1 MENITV
7 HNGEID
13 LRVRVDGE
21 GPTLLL
27 LHGWPDTGALWSEM
41 VPDLVAGGYRVAVA
55 DLRGCGL
62 SSKPTET
69 SSYRMH
75 HLVSDVHCIIKSLG
89 VERVTLIG
97 HDWGAALAWAAAAYL
112 PDQVENLIALSVGH
126 PTAFYGAGIAQQ
138 MKSWYMMVFSQDGLG
153 EAFLRKNDY
162 EVIRHW
168 TGHPRPQDI
177 IEELERDGQMSA
189 HLRWYR
195 ANVAMDAFVVDPPV
209 LAPISVPVLGIWSS
223 GDVRPDR
230 ATNDTVRGLLRQRL
244 HVRSPGWVRTL
255 DTARSPPRSFEGDFE
270 LSSPPRR
277 RHLTKDPKFG
287 C

>member
-1 MENITV
+1 MGNITA

-13 LRVRVDGE
+13 IRVQVDGE

-41 VPDLVAGGYRVAVA
+41 VPDLVAAGYRAAVA

-62 SSKPTET
+62 SSKPNET
-69 SSYRMH
+69 SSYRMR
-75 HLVSDVHCIIKSLG
+75 HLVGDVHCIINSLG

-112 PDQVENLIALSVGH
+112 PDQVENLVVLSVGH
-126 PTAFYGAGIAQQ
+126 PTAFYGAGFSQQ
-138 MKSWYMMVFSQDGLG
+138 RKSWYMMVFSQDGLG

-168 TGHPRPQDI
+168 SGHPRAADV

-209 LAPISVPVLGIWSS
+209 LAPISVPVLGIWSN
-223 GDVRPDR
+223 GDVALTEQQMKRSEEYCENGFTYVRLEGFGHWIPLEAPHEVSREILNFLRPHED
-230 ATNDTVRGLLRQRL
+230 A
-244 HVRSPGWVRTL
+244 
-255 DTARSPPRSFEGDFE
+255 F
-270 LSSPPRR
+270 
-277 RHLTKDPKFG
+277 
-287 C
+287 

>member
-1 MENITV
+1 MENITA

-13 LRVRVDGE
+13 LHVQVDGE

-41 VPDLVAGGYRVAVA
+41 VPELVLSGYRVAVA

-69 SSYRMH
+69 SSYRMR
-75 HLVSDVHCIIKSLG
+75 HLVGDVHCIIESLG

-112 PDQVENLIALSVGH
+112 PNQVENLVVLSVGH
-126 PTAFYGAGIAQQ
+126 PTAFYGAGFAQQ
-138 MKSWYMMVFSQDGLG
+138 RRSWYMMVFALEGIG

-162 EVIRHW
+162 EVIRQW
-168 TGHPRPQDI
+168 SGHPRAAQV

-195 ANVAMDAFVVDPPV
+195 ANVAMDAFIVDPPV
-209 LAPISVPVLGIWSS
+209 LAPITMPVLGIWSS
-223 GDVRPDR
+223 GDLALTELQMKRSEEYCDSGFAYVRVEGFGHWMALEAPYEVSR
-230 ATNDTVRGLLRQRL
+230 EILNFLQPSEMAT
-244 HVRSPGWVRTL
+244 
-255 DTARSPPRSFEGDFE
+255 
-270 LSSPPRR
+270 
-277 RHLTKDPKFG
+277 
-287 C
+287 

>member
-1 MENITV
+1 MENIAA

-41 VPDLVAGGYRVAVA
+41 VPDLVAGGYRVAAA

-62 SSKPTET
+62 SSKPDET
-69 SSYRMH
+69 SSYRMR
-75 HLVSDVHCIIKSLG
+75 HLVSDVHCIINSLG

-97 HDWGAALAWAAAAYL
+97 HDWGAALAWAATAYL
-112 PDQVENLIALSVGH
+112 PEQVENLIALSVGH
-126 PTAFYGAGIAQQ
+126 PTAFYGAGVAQQ
-138 MKSWYMMVFSQDGLG
+138 RKSWYIMVFIQDGLG
-153 EAFLRKNDY
+153 EAFLRRNDY
-162 EVIRHW
+162 ELIRRW
-168 TGHPRPQDI
+168 TGHPRAADI

-209 LAPISVPVLGIWSS
+209 LPSIAVPVLGIWSS
-223 GDVRPDR
+223 GDVGLTEQQMIRSEDYCDNGFTYVRLEGFGHWTPLEAPHEVSREILNFLRPR
-230 ATNDTVRGLLRQRL
+230 EHGI
-244 HVRSPGWVRTL
+244 
-255 DTARSPPRSFEGDFE
+255 
-270 LSSPPRR
+270 
-277 RHLTKDPKFG
+277 
-287 C
+287 